1 MYWDKQQDQRRENK
15 TNASPSLDSE
25 DGADNNGEAL
35 VLVVVVVKERAGVED
50 VGWATDSSF
59 SPNPISL
66 LTH

>member
-1 MYWDKQQDQRRENK
+1 MLSASVDKRQDQRRENR

-50 VGWATDSSF
+50 VG
-59 SPNPISL
+59 
-66 LTH
+66 